1 MKKKLISIVKYII
14 FLIVGVGLLWL
25 VFRKQDFNKVIIEFQ
40 NANYFWIFLSIIAGI
55 LSHISRALR
64 WNLLISSIG
73 YKTKTSTTFFAVMIG
88 YFASMAIPRIGEITR
103 SGIVSKS
110 NKIPLN
116 AVIGTVVAE
125 RVFDMFCLIILI
137 IATIAFQFAFLKD
150 FLSKM
155 VIDPLFS
162 KFSFNFTSIFLLIFG
177 LVIFILLFYFGLKL
191 LIRKLRK
198 RTFFYKLKRLIVGFI
213 CGIKSIKRLR
223 NKGLFLFHTVFI
235 WTMYVLMLYLCF
247 FSINSTSDLTF
258 IDAITITVIGAI
270 GMVAPVPGG
279 IGAYHFIV
287 TITLVELFNIVQES
301 AASLAIIVHESQ
313 AVMMIVLGVISLAL
327 IFFSNKKKLENEKF

>member
-1 MKKKLISIVKYII
+1 LKKKLISIVKYII

-88 YFASMAIPRIGEITR
+88 YFANMAIPRIGEITR
-103 SGIVSKS
+103 CGIVSKS
-110 NKIPLN
+110 NQIPLN
-116 AVIGTVVAE
+116 AVIGTVIAE
-125 RVFDMFCLIILI
+125 RIFDMLCLLILI
-137 IATIAFQFAFLKD
+137 IATIAFQFAFLKN
-150 FLSKM
+150 FLIKM
-155 VIDPLFS
+155 VVDPLFS
-162 KFSFNFTSIFLLIFG
+162 KFSFNLITIIFLILGVIILILG
-177 LVIFILLFYFGLKL
+177 IYFGLKL
-191 LIRKLRK
+191 LIKLIRK
-198 RTFFYKLKRLIVGFI
+198 RKFFFKLKRLIVGFI
-213 CGIKSIKRLR
+213 IGVKSIKQIK
-223 NKGLFLFHTVFI
+223 NKGLFIFHTIFI
-235 WTMYVLMLYLCF
+235 WLMYVAMLYLCF
-247 FSINSTSDLTF
+247 FSIKATSNLTF
-258 IDAITITVIGAI
+258 VDAITITVLGALGI
-270 GMVAPVPGG
+270 VAPVPGG

-301 AASLAIIVHESQ
+301 AASIAIIVHESQ
-313 AVMMIVLGVISLAL
+313 AVMMIILGVISLAF